1 MAKERN
7 YNWTPRQMARVNA
20 RREARGQEALVNKK
34 FSDPDYAKRYMEE
47 SDIYSEKLQK
57 RTGALNQAPKTMP
70 LTTGQEEPELSLKE
84 RFAQRTEAFK
94 KKFEP
99 TSPIGKP
106 SMMPSTRAIEE
117 EELRRKRGMGAKGI
131 STPTLQGSMDKIT
144 GTA

>member
-1 MAKERN
+1 MAIEKN
-7 YNWTPRQMARVNA
+7 FNWTPRQMARVNA
-20 RREARGQEALVNKK
+20 RREARGQEAYVNTK
-34 FSDPDYAKRYMEE
+34 FENPDYANRY
-47 SDIYSEKLQK
+47 EKELGTLK
-57 RTGALNQAPKTMP
+57 SKGFGASKQTPSTMP
-70 LTTGQEEPELSLKE
+70 LPAGGEEPELSLKE
-84 RFAQRTEAFK
+84 RFAQRTEAFN

-144 GTA
+144 GAA